1 MTIIK
6 SLDKIKNIGNS
17 VVTIGNFDGIHKGH
31 IQLIKRAVEQS
42 KKNNYKS
49 IVFTFENHPMR
60 YFRSNSIKNL
70 LTNDDK
76 IEILRQL
83 GVDIIVMIPFDEY
96 MTKIS
101 AQDFVKKILVDKLK
115 CRKAIV
121 GHDFKF
127 ARKKEADAHMLKKI
141 GETYNMEVEVIKP
154 IKIKDVRVSSTYV
167 RALIEDGAVCNVN
180 DFLGR
185 NYSLEGEVIHARK
198 LGRTI
203 GFPTANLSIDD
214 NMLIPRN
221 GIYAVKVY
229 IGDREFYGATNIGY
243 NPTVNGQSLS
253 IETNILDFNEDIYGE
268 VIRIEFLERIR
279 DEKKF
284 KSLEDLKSQL
294 SKDVN
299 FVYKKYV
306 YKSISCMVK

>member
-6 SLDKIKNIGNS
+6 SLEKIKNIENS

-31 IQLIKRAVEQS
+31 IQLIKRTVDQA
-42 KKNNYKS
+42 KKNNFKS
-49 IVFTFENHPMR
+49 VVFTFENHHMR
-60 YFRSNSIKNL
+60 YFRANSIKNL
-70 LTNDDK
+70 MTNEDK
-76 IEILRQL
+76 IEMMKSL
-83 GVDIIVMIPFDEY
+83 GIDIIVMIPFDEY

-101 AQDFVKKILVDKLK
+101 AQDFVKHILFDKLK

-141 GETYNMEVEVIKP
+141 GEKYNIEVEVIKP
-154 IKIKDVRVSSTYV
+154 IKIKYIRVSSTYV
-167 RALIEDGAVCNVN
+167 RELIETGNVYN
-180 DFLGR
+180 VKEFLGR
-185 NYSLEGEVIHARK
+185 NYAIEGEVIHAKK

-214 NMLIPRN
+214 NILIPKN

-229 IGDREFYGATNIGY
+229 LGKREFYGATNIGY
-243 NPTVNGQSLS
+243 NPTVNGEGLS

-268 VIRIEFLERIR
+268 VIKVEFLERIR

-284 KSLEDLKSQL
+284 NSLDELKNQL
-294 SKDVN
+294 KQDVN
-299 FVYKKYV
+299 FVYENYV
-306 YKSISCMVK
+306 YKTVKSMVK